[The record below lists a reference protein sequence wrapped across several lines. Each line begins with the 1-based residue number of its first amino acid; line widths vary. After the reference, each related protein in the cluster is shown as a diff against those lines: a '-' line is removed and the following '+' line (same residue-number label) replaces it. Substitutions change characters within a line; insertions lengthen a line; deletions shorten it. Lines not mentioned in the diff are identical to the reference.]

1 VLQSTT
7 RSRTAR
13 VSPVSL
19 VAESMASIEDRV
31 LTAILTRIRRHRRE
45 APLPNEGL
53 PVSSPVA
60 AASAKLRNAQF
71 SDFEAVRELK
81 RKWHLIP
88 DPLENWERL
97 WRHNPALT
105 QQHSERP
112 IGWVLEAEGKVV
124 GYLGNISLLYRY
136 GDQSLTAVASHD
148 LVLESAYRAASLG
161 LMSAFFCQKSIDLC
175 LTTTA
180 IEAVGKIARL
190 FKSEPLP
197 QSDYGTVLFWVLQSS
212 SFARTLINKL
222 DLGPSYS
229 RIGRTLVSAAVG
241 ADRILHRRWPKK
253 SSKYFEVREISPSE
267 IGDDF
272 EILWIAKLKEGQ
284 RLLADRSSAVLKW
297 HFEIP
302 GEQGTTRVLCCH
314 SNREL
319 VGYAIIRNETTRADG
334 LRRSIIADALVKQD
348 DPDILRV
355 LFAAAYEHAEHAGS
369 DVLEVLGF
377 PGNIRQVCSEGNT
390 YHRTFPSCPFYY
402 KALDP
407 VLHKSLSSAAAWYA
421 TPYDGDTTLMP

>member
-1 VLQSTT
+1 
-7 RSRTAR
+7 
-13 VSPVSL
+13 
-19 VAESMASIEDRV
+19 MASIEERV
-31 LTAILTRIRRHRRE
+31 VTAILTRIRRRRLQ
-45 APLPNEGL
+45 APPLHEGL
-53 PVSSPVA
+53 QVCSRA
-60 AASAKLRNAQF
+60 AAAPARLRNAQF

-81 RKWHLIP
+81 RKWRLTP

-97 WRHNPALT
+97 WRHNPAL
-105 QQHSERP
+105 QQEHSERP
-112 IGWVLEAEGKVV
+112 IGWVLEAEGRVV

-136 GDQSLTAVASHD
+136 GDKPLTAVAGHGF
-148 LVLESAYRAASLG
+148 VVESAYRAASLS
-161 LMSAFFCQKSIDLC
+161 LMAAFFCQKSADLC

-180 IEAVGKIARL
+180 IEAVGKIAQL
-190 FKSEPLP
+190 FKSERLP
-197 QSDYGTVLFWVLQSS
+197 QSDYETVLFWVLRSS
-212 SFARTLINKL
+212 PFARTLVNKL

-229 RIGRTLVSAAVG
+229 RIGRTVVSAAVG
-241 ADRILHRRWPKK
+241 VDRILHRRWPKK

-272 EILWIAKLKEGQ
+272 QILWIAKLKEGQ
-284 RLLADRSSAVLKW
+284 RLLADRSSAILKW

-314 SNREL
+314 ANREL
-319 VGYAIIRNETTRADG
+319 VGYVIIRNESTRADG

-355 LFAAAYEHAEHAGS
+355 LFAAAYKHAEHAGS

-377 PGNIRQVCSEGNT
+377 PRNIRQVCSEWNA
-390 YHRTFPSCPFYY
+390 YHRTFPACPFYY

-407 VLHKSLSSAAAWYA
+407 VLHKSLSNEAAWYA